1 MDHMLFT
8 NEISGQLQKERNNR
22 IPDRTKDEEEPFL
35 HNLWPTTSQWSAAG
49 YDNLC
54 PRPLLWGVIA
64 LRDDGEQSTD
74 QSTRRALGEVGF
86 ESLKF

>member
-1 MDHMLFT
+1 M
-8 NEISGQLQKERNNR
+8 IQWR
-22 IPDRTKDEEEPFL
+22 INSIVDFGEDNDDPMIPLTICEL
-35 HNLWPTTSQWSAAG
+35 TSQWSAAG

-54 PRPLLWGVIA
+54 PQLSLWGVIA